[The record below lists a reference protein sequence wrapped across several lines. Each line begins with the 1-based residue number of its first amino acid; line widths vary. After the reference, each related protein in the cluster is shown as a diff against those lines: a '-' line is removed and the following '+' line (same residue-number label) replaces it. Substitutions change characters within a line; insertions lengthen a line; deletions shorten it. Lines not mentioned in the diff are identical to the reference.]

1 MASRLQEIIEG
12 LDRDDLRV
20 LRTIE
25 KLMARHE
32 YVPLDI
38 IERRSRIPGGRLW
51 KILWRLS
58 DLKLVRRQTGPVTGY
73 TLTYLGL
80 DVIALSSLMGRG
92 VISRVGERIGVGK
105 EGDVYLVE
113 LAGGEVAAAKLH
125 REGRTSF
132 SKIRRLRG
140 PAATVDR
147 KQWFRIAKL
156 LGEREFK
163 VLVRLHERGAW
174 VPEPIAWDRHCV
186 VQEYRE
192 GVELYRVREMSLE
205 EAYNLLEGVLTT
217 LRIAYLDVGIV
228 HGDLSEYNVIYEGDG
243 RGVVIDWPQYVYK
256 EEENADELLE
266 RDVAY
271 IVGFMRRRYGLQVD
285 PGMALAYVKGARA
298 SPPRPG

>member
-1 MASRLQEIIEG
+1 MAGRLQELIEK
-12 LDRDDLRV
+12 LSRDDIKV

-25 KLMARHE
+25 KLMSRHE
-32 YVPLDI
+32 YVPLEL
-38 IERRSRIPGGRLW
+38 IERRSKIPGGRLW
-51 KILWRLS
+51 RVLWRLS

-80 DVIALSSLMGRG
+80 DVIALSSLIGRG

-113 LAGGEVAAAKLH
+113 LVGGEVAAAKLH

-140 PAATVDR
+140 PAAMVDR

-156 LGEREFK
+156 LGEREFRI
-163 VLVRLHERGAW
+163 LVRLHERGAW

-192 GVELYRVREMSLE
+192 GVELYRVRELSLD
-205 EAYNLLEGVLTT
+205 EAYSLLEGVLRT
-217 LRIAYLDVGIV
+217 LRIAYVDVGIV
-228 HGDLSEYNVIYEGDG
+228 HGDLSEYNVLYEGEG
-243 RGVVIDWPQYVYK
+243 KGVVIDWPQYVYK
-256 EEENADELLE
+256 EEENAGELLE

-271 IVGFMRRRYGLQVD
+271 IVGFMRRRYGLYVD
-285 PGMALAYVKGARA
+285 PKEALDYVKGAIPV
-298 SPPRPG
+298 PPRPQ